1 MVGIDAAGGHGE
13 LSRFHTYKLSTFAV
27 GLCSLQVE
35 EVEFAPG
42 AAEAETGCLNKAKA
56 SSRQVEFLLL

>member
-1 MVGIDAAGGHGE
+1 MQRVAMVKCQD
-13 LSRFHTYKLSTFAV
+13 FVPTKLSTFAV

-35 EVEFAPG
+35 EVEFAPR

-56 SSRQVEFLLL
+56 NSRQVEFLLL

>member
-1 MVGIDAAGGHGE
+1 MVKYQD
-13 LSRFHTYKLSTFAV
+13 FVPTKLSTFAV
-27 GLCSLQVE
+27 RLCPLQVE
-35 EVEFAPG
+35 EAEFAPG

>member
-1 MVGIDAAGGHGE
+1 MQRVAMVKYQD
-13 LSRFHTYKLSTFAV
+13 FVPTKLYTFAV
-27 GLCSLQVE
+27 RLCSLQVE
-35 EVEFAPG
+35 EAEFAPG